1 MKFARSFLLL
11 VVCPALA
18 LAQGA
23 SDPGPT
29 NCDVKLADA
38 PALRGFRLGD
48 ELAEVKRRYPQ
59 FRYIRDDAVGAETA
73 YIYRYTRHVHKA
85 LDGVN
90 SAMLRFVDGRLTSI
104 EMYFEKPR
112 WPSVGVFAA
121 KASEALGLPQAWAGD
136 RTLSLTC
143 DGFSVEAS
151 LPVPSI
157 SHLSMRA
164 DGVETTIN
172 ARRLDGEQR
181 RRQAP

>member
-1 MKFARSFLLL
+1 MKFLRSFLLM
-11 VVCPALA
+11 VVCPVFA
-18 LAQGA
+18 LAQEAPDTGGA
-23 SDPGPT
+23 D
-29 NCDVKLADA
+29 CHVKLADA

-48 ELAEVKRRYPQ
+48 ELAEVKRRFPQ
-59 FRYIRDDAVGAETA
+59 FRYIRDDAVGADTA
-73 YIYRYTRHVHKA
+73 YIYRYTRHVHKS

-90 SAMLRFVDGRLTSI
+90 SATLRFVDGRLASI

-112 WPSVGVFAA
+112 WPSVGAFAA
-121 KASEALGLPQAWAGD
+121 KASEALGLPHAWAGD
-136 RTLSLTC
+136 RTLSLAC

-164 DGVETTIN
+164 YGVEATIN
-172 ARRLDGEQR
+172 ARRLDGELR